1 MNDWPIKQTFSL
13 CVCERERER
22 ERERGGERE
31 GGERESV
38 RMRVRVRVCVR
49 ARVYVRVCVSLIQDL
64 KGPQAIHLHFH
75 CSSTRDDLSKINE
88 KHQSAAYLLFVLYLY
103 SSRSNL

>member
-22 ERERGGERE
+22 

-88 KHQSAAYLLFVLYLY
+88 KHQSAAYLLFVLYSY